1 MRILIATPLLLW
13 AVMRSDTNKVW
24 VHTTNPRASSLYQ
37 PFDSHYETVKAMRE
51 QRFERQYGFWRRRSN
66 GTVAASLDCG
76 CSNPDV
82 HNHTTV
88 YPSDTEGLDRLACHV
103 TPSRTLPKLAQEAAE
118 QWTGGFNP
126 RPFDEAAA
134 LEVDLDVYRGA
145 LGGEKDSLN
154 DCLTRCFFQG
164 GRASQ

>member
-66 GTVAASLDCG
+66 GAVAASLDCG

-103 TPSRTLPKLAQEAAE
+103 PLQGHSPSSPKKRPSSGPEASTPARSTKP
-118 QWTGGFNP
+118 P
-126 RPFDEAAA
+126 R
-134 LEVDLDVYRGA
+134 
-145 LGGEKDSLN
+145 
-154 DCLTRCFFQG
+154 
-164 GRASQ
+164 